1 MNISGHT
8 IGNKA
13 RPQILRRLIA
23 TAIQYFS
30 KPRLIVRFGL
40 MLIQNLTVE
49 IHSLYRIVLRYYAL
63 FFLPASQQSGILNAS
78 N

>member
-49 IHSLYRIVLRYYAL
+49 IHSLYRILCCGTTPY
-63 FFLPASQQSGILNAS
+63 FFFQPLSSPES
-78 N
+78 